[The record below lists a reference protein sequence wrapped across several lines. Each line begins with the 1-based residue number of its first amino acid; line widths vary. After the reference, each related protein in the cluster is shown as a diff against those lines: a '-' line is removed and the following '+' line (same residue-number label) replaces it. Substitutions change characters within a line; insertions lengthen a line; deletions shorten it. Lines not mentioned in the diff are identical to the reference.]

1 MSKPLVN
8 NCISLEQLFDE
19 LHTNLCNYISNS
31 TCHRPFM
38 YLDRFFLSN
47 SPVAYRYKS
56 LSASYQELRT
66 YRIRALRVEDCTL
79 YMYLSNK
86 CTLTAED
93 IKLTSSNWVSIFEPS
108 VLYEQ
113 TLLSLSNDLK

>member
-1 MSKPLVN
+1 
-8 NCISLEQLFDE
+8 
-19 LHTNLCNYISNS
+19 
-31 TCHRPFM
+31 M